1 MLNFDAFVGRTSP
14 AELVA
19 TRLTA
24 EASRIGNNL
33 GMNLGTFSEDQWRG
47 LGGASDHGPFRLA
60 GIPVL
65 FLISDDI
72 SRINSPADEIQH
84 INPELLGR
92 AAEIGILMVEWL
104 GEEN

>member
-1 MLNFDAFVGRTSP
+1 M
-14 AELVA
+14 
-19 TRLTA
+19 
-24 EASRIGNNL
+24 
-33 GMNLGTFSEDQWRG
+33 
-47 LGGASDHGPFRLA
+47 
-60 GIPVL
+60 L